1 MERHGGRR
9 APAPHRRR
17 AMPRSRSSRSHD
29 RAGLDGFLPTPTG
42 PPCAP
47 TSATWRLMPA
57 CRGDRRLS
65 LTAVVHRLAPSITT
79 TSRRCAA
86 RRPRAPGGYRVVV
99 DAAPAPVSRDEVA
112 AKLNVG
118 RTLAAFHLDK
128 LVAAGLLEA
137 SYARRTG
144 RTGPGAGRPAKLYRR
159 AESERAVS
167 VPPRR
172 YLSAAEL
179 LAEAV
184 ERAGADEALYE
195 VAHRRGRAEAVP
207 GADPV
212 EVLAARGYEPTTRT
226 AATIRLRN
234 CPFHVLADEFPP
246 LVCGMNL
253 ALIDGLLEG
262 TGATGWRARLDP
274 TPGHCCV
281 GTYLKTTRIDL

>member
-1 MERHGGRR
+1 VEHDDLEAVALLADPARR
-9 APAPHRRR
+9 AA
-17 AMPRSRSSRSHD
+17 
-29 RAGLDGFLPTPTG
+29 
-42 PPCAP
+42 
-47 TSATWRLMPA
+47 
-57 CRGDRRLS
+57 
-65 LTAVVHRLAPSITT
+65 
-79 TSRRCAA
+79 
-86 RRPRAPGGYRVVV
+86 YRVVV

-167 VPPRR
+167 VPPRH

-184 ERAGADEALYE
+184 ERAGADETLYE
-195 VAHRRGRAEAVP
+195 VANRRGRAEAVP

-212 EVLAARGYEPTTRT
+212 EALADRGYEPTTD

-234 CPFHVLADEFPP
+234 CPFHVLADDFPP

-253 ALIDGLLEG
+253 ALITGLVDG
-262 TGATGWRARLDP
+262 TGWEARLDP

-281 GTYLKTTRIDL
+281 ALSKNNGIDL